1 MLDILHSE
9 EKACE
14 LNRIMTHCLAGFSG
28 GSLLVSHVSV
38 QQSQGLKPHLILNSQ
53 ISLPKAHVDGSRK
66 RINFLFVFYIIK
78 LHLKKCQYIFPCVL
92 FNFLRKIY
100 NYLLRFYPYRAVFT

>member
-9 EKACE
+9 EKVCE

-53 ISLPKAHVDGSRK
+53 ISLSFQLWQVCK
-66 RINFLFVFYIIK
+66 RNIISS
-78 LHLKKCQYIFPCVL
+78 
-92 FNFLRKIY
+92 
-100 NYLLRFYPYRAVFT
+100 LLPSMTQQTPSILDAVEGL